1 MNLLLSNPCLLL
13 LSATSQ
19 THSLVVSLSVFTLI
33 LLGILIEG
41 LIKGR
46 FTGGVGFSRAKS
58 PIFFYLN
65 AALLAYVIVRVS
77 LFIKDLIRS
86 YQ

>member
-1 MNLLLSNPCLLL
+1 MSKNFSLAIMLTV
-13 LSATSQ
+13 TSQ

-77 LFIKDLIRS
+77 LFIKELIQNS
-86 YQ
+86 P

>member
-1 MNLLLSNPCLLL
+1 MTLRLPILLTAS
-13 LSATSQ
+13 SQ

-65 AALLAYVIVRVS
+65 AALLAYVIVQVS
-77 LFIKDLIRS
+77 LFIKDLIYAS
-86 YQ
+86 

>member
-1 MNLLLSNPCLLL
+1 MNFSAPILLTAS
-13 LSATSQ
+13 SQ

-58 PIFFYLN
+58 PIFYYLN
-65 AALLAYVIVRVS
+65 AALLAFVIIRVCIF
-77 LFIKDLIRS
+77 LKDLIHAS
-86 YQ
+86 

>member
-1 MNLLLSNPCLLL
+1 MSMNFHLPILLTAS
-13 LSATSQ
+13 SQ

-77 LFIKDLIRS
+77 LFIKDLIHTS
-86 YQ
+86 

>member
-1 MNLLLSNPCLLL
+1 MNPRLPILLT
-13 LSATSQ
+13 ATSQ
-19 THSLVVSLSVFTLI
+19 THTLVVSLSVFTLI

-46 FTGGVGFSRAKS
+46 FTGGVGLSRTKS

-65 AALLAYVIVRVS
+65 AALLAYVIIQVS
-77 LFIKDLIRS
+77 LFIKDLIYAS
-86 YQ
+86 

>member
-1 MNLLLSNPCLLL
+1 MSCRVPILLT
-13 LSATSQ
+13 ATSQ
-19 THSLVVSLSVFTLI
+19 THSLVISLSVFILI

-65 AALLAYVIVRVS
+65 AALLTYVIIQVS
-77 LFIKDLIRS
+77 LFIKDLIHTS
-86 YQ
+86 

>member
-1 MNLLLSNPCLLL
+1 MNFSVPIVLT
-13 LSATSQ
+13 ATSQ
-19 THSLVVSLSVFTLI
+19 TPSLVVSLSVFTLI

-65 AALLAYVIVRVS
+65 AALLAYVIIQVS
-77 LFIKDLIRS
+77 LFIKELIHS
-86 YQ
+86 SQ

>member
-1 MNLLLSNPCLLL
+1 MNGLSILLA
-13 LSATSQ
+13 ATSQ
-19 THSLVVSLSVFTLI
+19 THSLVVSLTVFTLI

-46 FTGGVGFSRAKS
+46 FTGGVGCSRAKS

-65 AALLAYVIVRVS
+65 AALLTYVIIQVS
-77 LFIKDLIRS
+77 LFIKDLIHS
-86 YQ
+86 SQ

>member
-1 MNLLLSNPCLLL
+1 VNLLLSNPCLLL

-77 LFIKDLIRS
+77 LFIKELIQNS
-86 YQ
+86 P

>member
-1 MNLLLSNPCLLL
+1 VNLLLSNPCLLL

>member
-1 MNLLLSNPCLLL
+1 VTLLL
-13 LSATSQ
+13 LILLTATSQ

-65 AALLAYVIVRVS
+65 AALLAFVIVRVS
-77 LFIKDLIRS
+77 LFIKDLIHTS
-86 YQ
+86 

>member
-1 MNLLLSNPCLLL
+1 MNGLSILLA
-13 LSATSQ
+13 ATSQ
-19 THSLVVSLSVFTLI
+19 THSLVVSLTVFTLI
-33 LLGILIEG
+33 LLGIFIEG

-65 AALLAYVIVRVS
+65 AALLAFVIVRVS
-77 LFIKDLIRS
+77 LFIKDLIHTS
-86 YQ
+86 

>member
-1 MNLLLSNPCLLL
+1 MNFSLAILLTV
-13 LSATSQ
+13 TSQ

-58 PIFFYLN
+58 PVFYYLN
-65 AALLAYVIVRVS
+65 AALLTYVIIQVS
-77 LFIKDLIRS
+77 LFIKDLIQNS
-86 YQ
+86 P

>member
-1 MNLLLSNPCLLL
+1 MNFSVPILLTAS
-13 LSATSQ
+13 SQ

-33 LLGILIEG
+33 LLGFLIEG

-46 FTGGVGFSRAKS
+46 FTGGVGCSRAKS

-65 AALLAYVIVRVS
+65 AALLTYVIIQVS
-77 LFIKDLIRS
+77 LFIKDLIHS
-86 YQ
+86 SQ